1 VKTEL
6 KFLLPKVSNEDG
18 ASALNRIIS
27 SIQAT
32 QDGVDDRERNRVYED
47 PYRNEP
53 LLKDEDKAPEQS
65 EAGAQHFFP
74 RGSI

>member
-1 VKTEL
+1 
-6 KFLLPKVSNEDG
+6 LPKVSNEDG

-53 LLKDEDKAPEQS
+53 LLKDEDKAPWNNPKRARNIS
-65 EAGAQHFFP
+65 FREAL
-74 RGSI
+74 SKWLE